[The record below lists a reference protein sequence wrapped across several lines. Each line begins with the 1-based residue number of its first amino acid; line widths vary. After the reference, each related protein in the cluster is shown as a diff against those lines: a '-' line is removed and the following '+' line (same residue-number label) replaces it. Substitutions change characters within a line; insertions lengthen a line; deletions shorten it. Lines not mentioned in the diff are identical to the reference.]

1 MATDSQTGNVRTPLD
16 WRTSGQTSEGDSSP
30 VDSGQVSPDLIDS
43 GQINPDLINPDLVN
57 PDLVSPGVVSLT
69 PSAQEEV
76 RRLIDEEGKA
86 GLRLGIKGGG
96 CSGLSY
102 RLEFTDEEEG
112 DTVLLFEGFKIFLDK
127 KSTIYLSGITL
138 DFQSGLDGR
147 GFVFQNP
154 QASNTCGC
162 GESFSI

>member
-1 MATDSQTGNVRTPLD
+1 MSNESTGDASNVRTPLD
-16 WRTSGQTSEGDSSP
+16 WGKPARPESATGAAEANQSSA
-30 VDSGQVSPDLIDS
+30 I
-43 GQINPDLINPDLVN
+43 
-57 PDLVSPGVVSLT
+57 VVLT
-69 PSAQEEV
+69 DSAQQEV
-76 RRLIDEEGKA
+76 RRLITEAGHP

-102 RLEFTDEEEG
+102 VLDFTEEREG
-112 DTVLLFEGFKIFLDK
+112 DTVIEFDDFKVFLDQ

-138 DFQSGLDGR
+138 DFQSGLNGR

>member
-1 MATDSQTGNVRTPLD
+1 MTSDRPSGLASIPAEWSFPGQSASDLSAGPPDS
-16 WRTSGQTSEGDSSP
+16 EA
-30 VDSGQVSPDLIDS
+30 
-43 GQINPDLINPDLVN
+43 
-57 PDLVSPGVVSLT
+57 GVGKVITLT
-69 PSAQEEV
+69 PPAEVEV
-76 RRLIDEEGKA
+76 RRLIIEEGKP

-102 RLEFTDEEEG
+102 MLEFTNEEEG
-112 DTVLLFEGFKIFLDK
+112 DTVIDFDGFKVFLDR

-147 GFVFQNP
+147 GFVFNNP

-162 GESFSI
+162 GESFSL